1 MTLFKTTTWIASL
14 MLLCAITLHAQSK
27 PNVWTI
33 NAKNINPDNYH
44 GITVANG
51 MIGLVSS
58 AKPLQMKTVILNGV
72 YDVYGKSEVPRI
84 MKGFNF
90 ANIALSINGDTVDVN
105 NVTHLRQQLDMKH
118 AIMITHFDLPGEA
131 SVSYSVWAL
140 RQLPFSSLIQVE
152 IKAKKPLDIKAGSVI
167 QTPSIIKHVKNNF
180 SQEGKISL
188 LTSSG
193 QSPTGKYTIAA
204 SNAFIFEGK
213 NPEVSHVD
221 SSGERNE
228 AAFSKHIT
236 KRQTFQFWVIGS
248 ETSTVNFTQP
258 VHEAQRLSIYAK
270 LQGVKKLVRG
280 HNKAWQKLWSSRI
293 IVKGNPSD
301 QRDINLALY
310 NLYSFIRKGSG
321 YSIPPMGLSSTGYNG
336 HIFWDASI
344 WMLPPLL
351 VLHPELVRS
360 MLNYRFNRLPAAKE
374 KAKALGYQGAMFP
387 WESAATGQEETPVWA
402 LTGQFEQ
409 HITADVAIACWNYFR
424 VTHDEKWLKK
434 KGYPI
439 IKAAANFWVSRVARD
454 SSGKYHI
461 NNVVGADEFAQNIND
476 DAFTNGAT
484 KKALLFATQA
494 AIKLGKSANP
504 KWDKIAK
511 NIAIDT
517 FKNGVIKEYGSYDGG
532 KIKQA
537 DVNLLSYPLNIITKP
552 AKIKKD
558 LQYYQSKIA
567 HGPAMSY
574 SIFSL
579 LWARLENKKKAYRL
593 FHKGYKPNET
603 PPFGAL
609 AETAGGT
616 NPYFCTGAGGMLQ
629 AVLFG
634 FGGLKITNHGITQ
647 IHSVLPKEWKSLK
660 ITGVGI
666 NNKTFS
672 AND

>member
-1 MTLFKTTTWIASL
+1 MTLFKTTTWIALL
-14 MLLCAITLHAQSK
+14 MLLCAIKLHAQSK

-33 NAKNINPDNYH
+33 SAKNINTNNYY
-44 GITVANG
+44 GVTVANG

-58 AKPLQMKTVILNGV
+58 AKPLQMKTLILNGV
-72 YDVYGKSEVPRI
+72 YDAYGKSEVPRI

-105 NVTHLRQQLDMKH
+105 NVTNLTQQLDMKH
-118 AIMITHFDLPGEA
+118 AVITTHFNLSNEA
-131 SVSYSVWAL
+131 VITYRVRAL
-140 RQLPFSSLIQVE
+140 RQLPFSGLIEVK
-152 IKAKKPLDIKAGSVI
+152 IKAKKPLDIKAGSAI
-167 QTPSIIKHVKNNF
+167 EAPSIIKHIRNNF
-180 SQEGKISL
+180 SQEGKIVL

-193 QSPTGKYTIAA
+193 QTPTGRYTLAA
-204 SNAFIFEGK
+204 SNAFIFKGE
-213 NPEVSHVD
+213 NPEVSHTD
-221 SSGERNE
+221 SSGRRNE
-228 AAFSKHIT
+228 AAFSKHIPEG
-236 KRQTFQFWVIGS
+236 QTFQFWVIGS
-248 ETSTVNFTQP
+248 ETSTVHFVQP

-270 LQGVKKLVRG
+270 LQGIKKLIRD
-280 HNKAWQKLWSSRI
+280 HNQAWKKLWSSRI
-293 IVKGNPSD
+293 IVEGNTSD

-336 HIFWDASI
+336 HIFWDAEI
-344 WMLPPLL
+344 WMFPSLL
-351 VLHPELVRS
+351 ALHPELARS
-360 MLNYRFNRLPAAKE
+360 MLDYRYNQLQAAKE
-374 KAKALGYQGAMFP
+374 KAWTLGYNGAMFP

-424 VTHDEKWLKK
+424 VTHDKNWLKK

-439 IKAAANFWVSRVARD
+439 IKAAAEFWVSRVSRD

-461 NNVVGADEFAQNIND
+461 NNVVGADEFAENIND
-476 DAFTNGAT
+476 DAFTNGAA
-484 KKALLFATQA
+484 KKALQFAAQA
-494 AIKLGKSANP
+494 AKELGKSANP
-504 KWDKIAK
+504 KWNKIAK
-511 NIAIDT
+511 NIVIDT
-517 FKNGVIKEYGSYDGG
+517 FDNGVIKEYGSYNGG

-537 DVNLLSYPLNIITKP
+537 DVSLLSYPLNIITKP
-552 AKIKKD
+552 ARIQKD
-558 LQYYQSKIA
+558 LQYYQSRIA

-579 LWARLENKKKAYRL
+579 LWARLGNKSKAYHL
-593 FHKGYKPNET
+593 FHKGYKPNEK

-634 FGGLKITNHGITQ
+634 FGGLNITNQGIKQ
-647 IHSVLPKEWKSLK
+647 IHSVLPKQWKSLK
-660 ITGVGI
+660 ITGVGKD
-666 NNKTFS
+666 NKTFFRK
-672 AND
+672 